1 MKHDLSRL
9 SLAVSALVALFAL
22 VVSGCSDAPDAPGNG
37 PADASQSAVNIG
49 YQGMLNPWKAGI
61 QTGAFEEATGRE
73 IKWRKFS
80 SGAEVI
86 TAMASGDIDI
96 AVAGSSPIAT
106 AMSRGLE
113 VELFWILEG
122 IRDNEAL
129 VARNGTDIKTVE
141 DLRGKSIG
149 VPFAST
155 THYHLLIA
163 LEQAG
168 IETKEVKLLNMQPD
182 AILASWTQARIDAA
196 FVWSPVLN
204 RILESGEVI
213 LTSGKLAELGNPT
226 FDGIMAQQAFAAAN
240 PKFMTTLVGAIA
252 KYDADYRDNKWTEE
266 SPQVKAIA
274 KLTGAK
280 AADII
285 AVLAQYDFPNLEEQ
299 ASTRW
304 LGGGKDEGAAKAL
317 HQTSVFLKGQK
328 NIPSVLEDYSPL
340 VNANWAR
347 AAQSAGSAPATDK

>member
-1 MKHDLSRL
+1 MKTDVARRSP
-9 SLAVSALVALFAL
+9 AIWGLVALLAL
-22 VVSGCSDAPDAPGNG
+22 VVGGCSDAPDAGGSG
-37 PADASQSAVNIG
+37 PASESQSAVDIG
-49 YQGMLNPWKAGI
+49 YQGMLNPWKAAI
-61 QTGAFEEATGRE
+61 QTGAFEKATGRT
-73 IKWRKFS
+73 INWRKFS

-86 TAMASGDIDI
+86 TSMASGDIDI

-106 AMSRGLE
+106 AMSRGLD

-129 VARNGTDIKTVE
+129 VARNGSGIKTIQ

-182 AILASWTQARIDAA
+182 AIMASWTQARIDAA

-204 RILESGEVI
+204 RIVETGEVI

-226 FDGIMAQQAFAAAN
+226 FDGIIAQQDFAAAN
-240 PKFMTTLVGAIA
+240 PEFMTTLVRVISE
-252 KYDADYRDNKWTEE
+252 YDADYRDNKWTDQ
-266 SPQVKAIA
+266 SPQVGSIA

-280 AADII
+280 PADIV
-285 AVLAQYDFPNLEEQ
+285 AVLAQYDFPSLEEQ
-299 ASTRW
+299 TSTRW

-317 HQTSVFLKGQK
+317 HETSVFLKGQK

-340 VNANWAR
+340 VNASWAR
-347 AAQSAGSAPATDK
+347 AAQDSSSAPATGE